1 MKAWRYLS
9 GVKKSPG
16 FEADRLTLSSAM
28 VKKGRATF
36 LYDENVT
43 VILRH
48 LKVRDNFECIE
59 VPKL

>member
-1 MKAWRYLS
+1 MLKT
-9 GVKKSPG
+9 P
-16 FEADRLTLSSAM
+16 SSVM

-36 LYDENVT
+36 LYDEKAT